1 MLIMPAPPGVPAAI
15 WDKAEK
21 AEMIDVTPL
30 YGKTYHLWQVDRGD
44 PVPMGPPQLMASF
57 LSDEMVGMAH
67 PDGIGGL
74 LADRDQAFGVS
85 FVEKRAQRREI
96 PKIERVT
103 GLLPFLFFSFL
114 TLPSFHLLT
123 FVGVRC

>member
-57 LSDEMVGMAH
+57 TSEERVRLANPE
-67 PDGIGGL
+67 GL
-74 LADRDQAFGVS
+74 KGLVRERDQKFGVDVS
-85 FVEKRAQRREI
+85 GKAEKRKHLPSVEKDPGES
-96 PKIERVT
+96 T
-103 GLLPFLFFSFL
+103 FLHS
-114 TLPSFHLLT
+114 
-123 FVGVRC
+123 CED